1 MFVSIVNCSIAIS
14 NICSDE
20 QGNCYNNKNNIWNK
34 PIPSFSRR
42 KQGEL
47 VATGRWLG
55 E

>member
-34 PIPSFSRR
+34 PVPSFSRR
-42 KQGEL
+42 KHVEL
-47 VATGRWLG
+47 VDTGR
-55 E
+55 